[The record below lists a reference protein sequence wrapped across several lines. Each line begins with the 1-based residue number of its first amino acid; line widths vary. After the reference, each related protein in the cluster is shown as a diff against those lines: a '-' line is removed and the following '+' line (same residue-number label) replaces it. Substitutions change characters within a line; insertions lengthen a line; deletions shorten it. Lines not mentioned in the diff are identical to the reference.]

1 MSGLSYK
8 NEDVRYKFQ
17 NFLINPNLEITNTG
31 IKISLDTLNS
41 HNNIVQFKRKFN
53 AMVMGLSN
61 YEYYMSDML
70 EYYSGN
76 DSEDSTWGTTDYL
89 VSEWKDETIDK
100 NDIIYRNNLS
110 DFILNLIINAVESK
124 FAENANNASSE
135 GGFSL
140 FYLNLNSNT
149 YNPYRNPSKNFLE
162 EFKDFIVSSGY
173 KKNWNN
179 MRDASNNYFSEQ
191 SYKNIFRNMLD
202 LKIFD
207 LYHYV
212 LEVEKIQDINEN
224 MQGIYFIK
232 NFISMN
238 ILKYFYLSE
247 MLLKVLL
254 DTKEN
259 LEGTSN
265 NDEINQDDYT
275 PTSNQYKRYNIIKN
289 EFDYEATDFNINKSV
304 GMKLTSDKKLNYNPC
319 TTSVLEPNIGSVYK
333 IIKDIF
339 LINLFLERNNAILME
354 DNIKYITNPS
364 GSINAQKIKMDNLDK
379 NIQGI
384 NKNITELNLKN
395 LNIEKNYEKKRNKY
409 YITIIFI
416 IIYIFLNLYVI
427 WSGKTDSL
435 LTLNATLVIL
445 ILLTKFLSLI
455 KKSYQTLVKDL
466 NN

>member
-1 MSGLSYK
+1 
-8 NEDVRYKFQ
+8 
-17 NFLINPNLEITNTG
+17 
-31 IKISLDTLNS
+31 
-41 HNNIVQFKRKFN
+41 
-53 AMVMGLSN
+53 
-61 YEYYMSDML
+61 
-70 EYYSGN
+70 
-76 DSEDSTWGTTDYL
+76 
-89 VSEWKDETIDK
+89 
-100 NDIIYRNNLS
+100 
-110 DFILNLIINAVESK
+110 
-124 FAENANNASSE
+124 
-135 GGFSL
+135 
-140 FYLNLNSNT
+140 
-149 YNPYRNPSKNFLE
+149 
-162 EFKDFIVSSGY
+162 
-173 KKNWNN
+173 
-179 MRDASNNYFSEQ
+179 
-191 SYKNIFRNMLD
+191 
-202 LKIFD
+202 
-207 LYHYV
+207 
-212 LEVEKIQDINEN
+212 
-224 MQGIYFIK
+224 
-232 NFISMN
+232 MN